1 MAAGDSKFF
10 IISDVFAL
18 LRNDTKLQELVG
30 RKIFPIQAP
39 RDTVGDFITV
49 QRDGLLDSQ
58 TSKMGGFALLR
69 YGFYIAAV
77 SEDYDR
83 SLEIADCIYTVLNGQ
98 HDTCQIKMED
108 FAELVVDQKFIQ
120 ILKFS
125 IQ

>member
-10 IISDVFAL
+10 VISDVFAL
-18 LRNDTKLQELVG
+18 LRNDGALRELVG
-30 RKIFPIQAP
+30 PKIFPIQAP

-69 YGFYIAAV
+69 YGFYIAAI

-83 SLEIADCIYTVLNGQ
+83 SLAIASRVYEVLNGA
-98 HDTCQIKMED
+98 HDTCIIKMED
-108 FAELVVDQKFIQ
+108 FAEVVVDQKFIQ
-120 ILKFS
+120 ILKLS

>member
-10 IISDVFAL
+10 VISDVFAL
-18 LRNDTKLQELVG
+18 LRSDSQLQELVG

-58 TSKMGGFALLR
+58 NSKMSGFALLR

-83 SLEIADCIYTVLNGQ
+83 SLEIADRIFHVLNGQ
-98 HDTCQIKMED
+98 HDTCNIKMED

>member
-10 IISDVFAL
+10 VISDVFAL
-18 LRNDTKLQELVG
+18 LRGDQALRELVG
-30 RKIFPIQAP
+30 NKIYPIQAP

-69 YGFYIAAV
+69 YGFYIAAI

-83 SLEIADCIYTVLNGQ
+83 SLSIASRIYEVLNGT
-98 HDTCQIKMED
+98 HGTCIIKMED
-108 FAELVVDQKFIQ
+108 FAEVVVDQKFIQ

-125 IQ
+125 VQ

>member
-10 IISDVFAL
+10 VISDVFAL
-18 LRNDTKLQELVG
+18 LRNDAELRKLVEN
-30 RKIFPIQAP
+30 KIFPIQAP
-39 RDTVGDFITV
+39 RDTIGDFITV

-58 TSKMGGFALLR
+58 NSKMGGFALLR
-69 YGFYIAAV
+69 YGFYIAAI

-83 SLEIADCIYTVLNGQ
+83 SLTIASRIYEALNGT
-98 HDTCQIKMED
+98 HDTCVIKMED
-108 FAELVVDQKFIQ
+108 FAEVVVDQKFIQ